1 MPRLWLAALGAAAV
15 IACGDDDSGGGPNDL
30 FPDVAG
36 VYAIEGEFD
45 AVPPEDASFT
55 GSVTIEQESLESSI
69 LTGSAN
75 ITLTEVAGDVVIT
88 NAELQDA
95 SVSLAG
101 IVEFTVENPAAGV
114 TSWTFTGERAGDLL
128 EGQHTLTRGSQ
139 SQSGSWS
146 GLRP

>member
-1 MPRLWLAALGAAAV
+1 
-15 IACGDDDSGGGPNDL
+15 
-30 FPDVAG
+30 
-36 VYAIEGEFD
+36 
-45 AVPPEDASFT
+45 
-55 GSVTIEQESLESSI
+55 
-69 LTGSAN
+69 
-75 ITLTEVAGDVVIT
+75 VVIT

-95 SVSLAG
+95 TVSLAG

>member
-36 VYAIEGEFD
+36 VYEIEGQFD

-69 LTGSAN
+69 LTGSAD
-75 ITLTEVAGDVVIT
+75 ITLTADAGNLVI
-88 NAELQDA
+88 NDSELQNA
-95 SVSLAG
+95 TVTLAG
-101 IVEFTVENPAAGV
+101 VVEFTVLSPPQSV
-114 TSWTFTGERAGDLL
+114 TWTFTGERGGDVL
-128 EGQHTLTRGSQ
+128 EGQHTLTQGGESRSGPW
-139 SQSGSWS
+139 SGS
-146 GLRP
+146 R